1 MYSKSTKAKSKGNN
15 TYKKGGVNSN
25 HKSSTSKGKACNT
38 TYNKKRTSN
47 TRNSKT
53 SSNTRR
59 KKQNLFNKITKKLKN
74 KFNQLILRKWENIKI
89 INFKYDSANSK
100 VFSTTCNLMTLSIV
114 MLCVLFV
121 FIEES
126 LLYTF
131 PLITVIY
138 VFIKN
143 GKGNRYKDYS
153 SKDLLLYK
161 KVILINLFI
170 VLAIYF
176 YYQEDLWFVNFFMI
190 SIFLVPLII
199 AKCSK
204 A

>member
-1 MYSKSTKAKSKGNN
+1 MYSKSTKVKSKSNS
-15 TYKKGGVNSN
+15 THKKGGRSSGCKASN
-25 HKSSTSKGKACNT
+25 SKGKAYNT
-38 TYNKKRTSN
+38 TYKKKGTSN
-47 TRNSKT
+47 TKNTKT
-53 SSNTRR
+53 NSNTRR
-59 KKQNLFNKITKKLKN
+59 KKQSLLKKMSKKLKN
-74 KFNQLILRKWENIKI
+74 KLKQIILRKWEDVKT

-114 MLCVLFV
+114 LLCVLFV
-121 FIEES
+121 YIEDS
-126 LLYTF
+126 LFYTF

-138 VFIKN
+138 VFIKK

-153 SKDLLLYK
+153 DRDLLLYK
-161 KVILINLFI
+161 RIILINLFI

-176 YYQEDLWFVNFFMI
+176 HYQEDLWFINFFMV